1 MNRKREQSIYH
12 ANVNLD
18 LMRKN
23 VIQINGRI
31 MINVYVSLRKVMYVC
46 LEMCVWNPDTCN
58 CENGKYL
65 ASVMNDSAIV
75 CDEIIDAD
83 AEAKLNDEANSNDE
97 ETKTNF
103 NEKKATI
110 KDKIPIFHFINYY
123 NIIDSFFYLLLFD
136 KISSKKKNNKTL
148 PFNDINNK
156 LKEVVY

>member
-1 MNRKREQSIYH
+1 
-12 ANVNLD
+12 
-18 LMRKN
+18 
-23 VIQINGRI
+23 
-31 MINVYVSLRKVMYVC
+31 
-46 LEMCVWNPDTCN
+46 
-58 CENGKYL
+58 
-65 ASVMNDSAIV
+65 MNDSAIV

-103 NEKKATI
+103 NEKKAI
-110 KDKIPIFHFINYY
+110 VKGKIPIFHFINYY

-136 KISSKKKNNKTL
+136 KISSKKNNNKTL